1 MTKIALLWMVIS
13 LFGTVWGNAN
23 FTEKRY
29 SYALDRTI
37 VFKGNMSMNDESTV
51 VRYTQPE
58 RKVLTQSGKQLVI
71 VNVDANTTQTI
82 DLSDR
87 IDMVL
92 YFSFMRSAYRKDLS
106 GLNTYFDVNRE
117 KNILTLLPKKQ
128 VKRAIEKI
136 VMTMD
141 RDEIQ
146 KIMIN
151 FTNRDTIEIET
162 H

>member
-1 MTKIALLWMVIS
+1 MYAKDE
-13 LFGTVWGNAN
+13 

-29 SYALDRTI
+29 SYVLDRTTLY
-37 VFKGNMSMNDESTV
+37 KGSVTMSEDSTV
-51 VRYTQPE
+51 VRYVQPD
-58 RKVLTQSGKQLVI
+58 RKVLTQTGKQLI
-71 VNVDANTTQTI
+71 VEDIDAHTTQTI

-92 YFSFMRSAYRKDLS
+92 YFSFMRSAYRKDMS
-106 GLNTYFDVNRE
+106 GLKTYFEVERE
-117 KNILTLLPKKQ
+117 KNIMTLLPKKQ

-136 VMTMD
+136 VMTMNG
-141 RDEIQ
+141 DEIQ
-146 KIMIN
+146 KILIN

>member
-1 MTKIALLWMVIS
+1 MIKSVLFLSLIS
-13 LFGTVWGNAN
+13 VVSFVWGNSN

-29 SYALDRTI
+29 SYALDKTTL
-37 VFKGNMSMNDESTV
+37 FKGNMSMDDVSTT
-51 VRYTQPE
+51 VRYLQPE
-58 RKVLTQSGKQLVI
+58 RKTLTQSGKQLI
-71 VNVDANTTQTI
+71 IENVDAQTTQTI

-106 GLNTYFDVNRE
+106 GLKTYFEVNRE
-117 KNILTLLPKKQ
+117 KNTLTLLPKKQ

-136 VMTMD
+136 VMQMNG
-141 RDEIQ
+141 DEVQTIL
-146 KIMIN
+146 IN

-162 H
+162 Y

>member
-1 MTKIALLWMVIS
+1 MKIAFFLGLVS
-13 LFGTVWGNAN
+13 LFSLVWGSGD

-29 SYALDRTI
+29 SYALDKTTLY
-37 VFKGNMSMNDESTV
+37 KGKMTMNDEATV
-51 VRYTQPE
+51 VRYMQPQ

-71 VNVDANTTQTI
+71 EDIDANTTQTI

-106 GLNTYFDVNRE
+106 GLKTYFDVNRD
-117 KNILTLLPKKQ
+117 KNIMTLLPKKQ

-141 RDEIQ
+141 GEEIQ

>member
-1 MTKIALLWMVIS
+1 MKITLFSIVIS
-13 LFGTVWGNAN
+13 LFTLVWGDSS

-29 SYALDRTI
+29 SYALDKTTL
-37 VFKGNMSMNDESTV
+37 FKGSVSMNEESTV
-51 VRYTQPE
+51 VRYVQPE
-58 RKVLTQSGKQLVI
+58 RKVLTQTGQQLI
-71 VNVDANTTQTI
+71 IEDVDAHKTQTI

-106 GLNTYFDVNRE
+106 GLKTYFEVERE

-136 VMTMD
+136 VMTMNG
-141 RDEIQ
+141 DEIQ

>member
-1 MTKIALLWMVIS
+1 
-13 LFGTVWGNAN
+13 
-23 FTEKRY
+23 
-29 SYALDRTI
+29 
-37 VFKGNMSMNDESTV
+37 MNDEATV
-51 VRYTQPE
+51 VRYVQPE
-58 RKVLTQSGKQLVI
+58 HKVLTQSGKQLVI
-71 VNVDANTTQTI
+71 ANIDANTTQTI

-106 GLNTYFDVNRE
+106 GLNTYFEVNRE

-141 RDEIQ
+141 GDEIQ
-146 KIMIN
+146 KIIIN

>member
-1 MTKIALLWMVIS
+1 MKATLFWSLIS
-13 LFGTVWGNAN
+13 LFSVAWGDSG

-29 SYALDRTI
+29 SYALDRTTL
-37 VFKGNMSMNDESTV
+37 FKGSVSMHDDSTV
-51 VRYTQPE
+51 VRYVQPD
-58 RKVLTQSGKQLVI
+58 RKVLTQSGKQLI
-71 VNVDANTTQTI
+71 IEDVDARTTQTI

-87 IDMVL
+87 IDMML

-106 GLNTYFDVNRE
+106 GLKTYFEVERE

-141 RDEIQ
+141 GDEIQ